1 MPEGNNEGPLL
12 PIRGKLVGKLLPTEG
27 ELMGELMPVGG
38 CAEEESVVL
47 AALGKAPAG
56 TGLFCEG
63 GTIRVGA

>member
-1 MPEGNNEGPLL
+1 
-12 PIRGKLVGKLLPTEG
+12 
-27 ELMGELMPVGG
+27 MGELMPVGG

-63 GTIRVGA
+63 GYNQGGGVNSWDGGRGRGGCSRGCNT

>member
-1 MPEGNNEGPLL
+1 
-12 PIRGKLVGKLLPTEG
+12 
-27 ELMGELMPVGG
+27 MGELMPVGG